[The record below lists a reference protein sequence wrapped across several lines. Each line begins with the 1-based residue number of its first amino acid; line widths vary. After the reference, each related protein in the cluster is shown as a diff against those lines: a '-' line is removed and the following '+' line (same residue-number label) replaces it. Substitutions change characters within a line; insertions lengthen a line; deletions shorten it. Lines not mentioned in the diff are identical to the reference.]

1 MTELEKL
8 QLMGSE
14 STVQKIYLAYIY
26 ADMFKAD
33 KAEETLNELRGLIP
47 RSKELEIKLYIL
59 FSENKLENAM
69 DLLDKAKT
77 IGPVLFTKINDVG
90 IQLSADKQGDLAL
103 KLYDKAHPHVVR
115 ELRYKVSLNAAIAAY
130 KNTRFDLAI
139 KYANT
144 CEKELGFKNEK
155 AEKNKNNFDEIS

>member
-1 MTELEKL
+1 MIKQRPLALFYL
-8 QLMGSE
+8 Q
-14 STVQKIYLAYIY
+14 
-26 ADMFKAD
+26 
-33 KAEETLNELRGLIP
+33 
-47 RSKELEIKLYIL
+47 
-59 FSENKLENAM
+59 
-69 DLLDKAKT
+69 
-77 IGPVLFTKINDVG
+77 KINDVG

-144 CEKELGFKNEK
+144 CEKELG
-155 AEKNKNNFDEIS
+155 

>member
-47 RSKELEIKLYIL
+47 RSKVRNKLYIL

-77 IGPVLFTKINDVG
+77 IGPVLFTK
-90 IQLSADKQGDLAL
+90 DK
-103 KLYDKAHPHVVR
+103 
-115 ELRYKVSLNAAIAAY
+115 
-130 KNTRFDLAI
+130 
-139 KYANT
+139 
-144 CEKELGFKNEK
+144 
-155 AEKNKNNFDEIS
+155 